1 MSLFRYSR
9 DTYGQETLQ
18 GVSWDLLWVFLGAA
32 VLIAVGHAVF
42 MAISRKPNA

>member
-9 DTYGQETLQ
+9 DTYGQEALQ
-18 GVSWDLLWVFLGAA
+18 GISWDLLWVFLGAA
-32 VLIAVGHAVF
+32 FLIAVGHAVF